1 MSTTLEDLIDVISDV
16 IQDSSYTDAILKT
29 RINEAVENI
38 AAGVRMPDGQISPP
52 LPDLYDMDTVVTS
65 TTLPYKALPTDYQ
78 RNVFMVADSN
88 GNQIHPPR
96 GGDYYSFGLFLK
108 QSSHKALDQGGSV
121 SMVCVKGTKLYYQ
134 GVPSASETLTV
145 HFYRAPTA
153 MALDADD
160 PEGIPS
166 HLQTRLIKHLVCRE
180 ILGEGIEDGDNSLGT
195 GYRYHTE
202 KFFSAMVDLL
212 DFIGIVD
219 AVPEYYGS
227 GMGGDLAVCD

>member
-1 MSTTLEDLIDVISDV
+1 MSTTLAALIDVISDV

-38 AAGVRMPDGQISPP
+38 AAGVRMPDGQVSPP

-65 TTLPYKALPTDYQ
+65 MTLPYKALPTDYQ
-78 RNVFMVADSN
+78 RHVFMVADSN

-108 QSSHKALDQGGSV
+108 QSSHKALTQGGSV
-121 SMVCVKGTKLYYQ
+121 YTACVKGLSLYYQ
-134 GVPSASETLTV
+134 GIPSASETLTV
-145 HFYRAPTA
+145 HFYRVPTA
-153 MALDADD
+153 MALDADN

-166 HLQTRLIKHLVCRE
+166 HLQTRLIKHFVCKE
-180 ILGEGIEDGDNSLGT
+180 IFGDIEDGDNSVGT
-195 GYRYHTE
+195 GMNYHTSR
-202 KFFSAMVDLL
+202 FYQAMVDLM
-212 DFIGIVD
+212 DYIGIVD
-219 AVPEYYGS
+219 AVPEYYGT